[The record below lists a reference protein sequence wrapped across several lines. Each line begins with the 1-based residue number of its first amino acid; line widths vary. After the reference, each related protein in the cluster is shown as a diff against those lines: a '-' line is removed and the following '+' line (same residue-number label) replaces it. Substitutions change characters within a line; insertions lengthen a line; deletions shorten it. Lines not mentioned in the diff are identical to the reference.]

1 VQQALNSFRWSNTK
15 ATYTCD
21 PRAWPTGENAYTHTT
36 TTGHENKNLLSE
48 AINSFRL
55 FDILKLWEAVHFPW
69 EAVPERYMK
78 KKVTFF
84 Q

>member
-1 VQQALNSFRWSNTK
+1 LIRPFIGRHLEELCTDA
-15 ATYTCD
+15 
-21 PRAWPTGENAYTHTT
+21 
-36 TTGHENKNLLSE
+36 GHENKDLLSE

-55 FDILKLWEAVHFPW
+55 FDILKLWEAVHLPW
-69 EAVPERYMK
+69 EAVHLPWEAGPERCMK

>member
-1 VQQALNSFRWSNTK
+1 MSN
-15 ATYTCD
+15 
-21 PRAWPTGENAYTHTT
+21 NIMN
-36 TTGHENKNLLSE
+36 TGHENKDFLSE

-55 FDILKLWEAVHFPW
+55 FDILKLWEAVHLPW

-78 KKVTFF
+78 NKVTFF